1 MRKYFSMG
9 AVAIILSTALFVP
22 QQSLMASA
30 QTLCINEV
38 MASNKSVIRDGDID
52 DPKDGLSG
60 GSFSDWIEIYNPSD
74 QPVSLKGYVLSD
86 EGADWTFPEGI
97 IPAKGYLLIWASDK
111 DKIAKDGQF
120 HSNFKI
126 SSSGETLTLKDP
138 KGNVIDTVNVIPLGD
153 NMSYGRSDDGGAEFL
168 VFSKPTPGFSNTA
181 GENVVMEPVFSHE
194 GGFYNEE
201 FILELSTNDP
211 QSKIYYTI
219 DSSDPQ
225 PGKENTYEYSQGITV
240 RNRAG
245 EPNYYADMAAEVG
258 FYNKPESEVFKCFVV
273 RAVAVDANGSK
284 SRIITNSYFVAPNM
298 EKRYDIPVISLV
310 TDPDNLFSQ
319 DKGLFSGDGYLKK
332 GAEWE
337 KPVHIEFF
345 ESDGTPGFSQNS
357 GLRLHGGLSRLIDQ
371 RALRLYADRGYDEKN
386 EFNYNIFPGLKDI
399 EGNEINSFKRLILRA
414 SGNDT
419 TRTMF
424 RDAMMHKL
432 VSHLNLDTQAYRP
445 SAVFINGEFWG
456 LYNIRERY
464 DTRYYESHYNLDRK
478 NVAIL
483 EYNTGY
489 AELNEGTEDDLN
501 AYLKDVV
508 EYIESNPMSSK
519 EHYDYIKTKIDIDN
533 YIDYYISNIYFANAD
548 WPANNVTLWKYKTKD
563 GQYHPEA
570 PYGQDG
576 RWRWSLKDV
585 DDTFG
590 LRSNDIDTL
599 MKAIAA
605 ITTDTHFKGLL
616 ENQEFRNKFINR
628 YADLINTCFEPERV
642 NQVINEMKSGIETI
656 IDEHIERWNTIKD
669 WDGKVKVLNDFANE
683 RPNYARQHIVDNF
696 NGYGVTGTS
705 EITLNTDTTKG
716 FIRIN
721 TIDIKETTPGVSDPD
736 TWTGI
741 YFKGVPIVIEAIAE
755 DGYQFDYW
763 EGVEDNSKNKSVL
776 EFSPD
781 VDMNITAVFKPKSSE
796 PKLRLGD
803 VNGDNKVNSNDC
815 AYLKR
820 YILDIPGYSLEE
832 DCLLAADVDGNG
844 KVNSTDLAY
853 IKRYILEIISVFPA
867 EKN

>member
-1 MRKYFSMG
+1 MRKYLSAG
-9 AVAIILSTALFVP
+9 AAAIILSTALFVP
-22 QQSLMASA
+22 QQRLMASEQA
-30 QTLCINEV
+30 LYINEV

-52 DPKDGLSG
+52 DPKEGLSG
-60 GSFSDWIEIYNPSD
+60 GSFSDWIEIYNPGN

-86 EGADWTFPEGI
+86 EGADWIFPEGT
-97 IPAKGYLLIWASDK
+97 IPEKGYLLIWASDK
-111 DKIAKDGQF
+111 DKIAKDGQL

-138 KGNVIDTVNVIPLGD
+138 EGTVVDMVEVISLGD

-168 VFSKPTPGFSNTA
+168 VFSKSTPGFSNA
-181 GENVVMEPVFSHE
+181 EGEKVVMEPVFSHE
-194 GGFYNEE
+194 GGFYHEE
-201 FILELSTNDP
+201 FILELSTNAP

-225 PGKENTYEYSQGITV
+225 PGKENTFEYTQGITV

-245 EPNYYADMAAEVG
+245 EPNYYTDIAADIG
-258 FYNKPESEVFKCFVV
+258 FYDKPESEVFKCFVV

-310 TDPDNLFSQ
+310 TDPDNLFSP
-319 DKGLFSGDGYLKK
+319 DEGLFNFDGYLMS

-345 ESDGTPGFSQNS
+345 ESDGTPGFTHYS
-357 GLRLHGGLSRLIDQ
+357 GLRLHGALSRMIDQ

-386 EFNYNIFPGLKDI
+386 KFNYSIFPGLKDI
-399 EGNEINSFKRLILRA
+399 EGNEINSFKRIILRA
-414 SGNDT
+414 SGNDV

-445 SAVFINGEFWG
+445 SAVFIDGEFWG

-483 EYNTGY
+483 EYNIGY

-533 YIDYYISNIYFANAD
+533 YIDYYISNIYFANTD
-548 WPANNVTLWKYKTKD
+548 WPANNVTLWKYRTED

-576 RWRWSLKDV
+576 RWRWSFKDV
-585 DDTFG
+585 DDAFG
-590 LRSNDIDTL
+590 LSPNGTDTL
-599 MKAIAA
+599 REAIDAYL
-605 ITTDTHFKGLL
+605 TDKHFKGLL
-616 ENQEFRNKFINR
+616 ENQEFRNKFVNR

-642 NQVINEMKSGIETI
+642 NQVINEMKSGIESI
-656 IDEHIERWNTIKD
+656 IEEHIERWNYIKD
-669 WDGKVKVLNDFANE
+669 WNGKVKVLNDFANE

-696 NGYGVTGTS
+696 NSYGVTGTS

-721 TIDIKETTPGVSDPD
+721 TIDIKKTTPGVSDPD

-763 EGVEDNSKNKSVL
+763 EGVEEDNKNKSVL

-781 VDMNITAVFKPKSSE
+781 DNMNITAVFKPISSE
-796 PKLRLGD
+796 PELIYGD

-820 YILDIPGYSLEE
+820 YMLNIPGYPLEG
-832 DCLLAADVDGNG
+832 DRLLAADVDGND

-853 IKRYILEIISVFPA
+853 IKRYIIEIISVFPA
-867 EKN
+867 ENK